1 MEFMMNN
8 QDLMY
13 FCKLI
18 ETGSYTKTA
27 TFFNV
32 TQPTISAAVKR
43 LAKHFKDPLVEQ
55 VNRKGKLNTTT
66 AGDLLYNKSVKL
78 LHEINSVN
86 YDVMHASEKKIR
98 ISFSGVAG
106 SMYIPEVIAQF
117 HQANIMSMLDT
128 HLERSADIFESL
140 TNGDIDVA
148 IYSWMVPINDS
159 NYYIRNLNKTELV
172 IITGLNDPWANK
184 EQVKISELSER
195 DFIARSEGY
204 LTRECLDQEAKLGN
218 FSPKII
224 FTARTMQLMIDLVS
238 QNVGIALAM
247 EDTLKDR
254 RDLHII
260 HLIPDQRL
268 WAYMQIAMRKSFI
281 PNDYQK
287 KGIDILRHFR
297 EN

>member
-1 MEFMMNN
+1 MNN

-27 TFFNV
+27 AFFNV

-55 VNRKGKLNTTT
+55 TNRKGKLNTTV
-66 AGDLLYNKSVKL
+66 AGDLLYSKSVKL
-78 LHEINSVN
+78 LHEINSVD

-98 ISFSGVAG
+98 VSFSGVAG
-106 SMYIPEVIAQF
+106 SIYIPEVIAKF

-128 HLERSADIFESL
+128 HLERSADIFNSL

-148 IYSWMVPINDS
+148 IYSWMVPINDP

-172 IITGLNDPWANK
+172 IITDLKDPWINK
-184 EQVKISELSER
+184 NQVKISELSQRE
-195 DFIARSEGY
+195 FIARSEGY

-238 QNVGIALAM
+238 QNIGIALAM
-247 EDTLKDR
+247 EDTLKHR
-254 RDLHII
+254 KDLHII
-260 HLIPDQRL
+260 HLIPDQKL

-287 KGIDILRHFR
+287 KGIDILRHFH
-297 EN
+297 EQ